1 MPGERG
7 VMFIGCDQQTPGAD
21 VGAVD
26 HHIFGWDSDLGQLRG
41 DLPAPGSVAMERAA
55 VLGTCRL
62 CLGVLAEEPSKEGV
76 ELMLPGDVFAC
87 SGAGRAASRT
97 FPALCAGSGFPVL
110 DEFCGA

>member
-1 MPGERG
+1 M
-7 VMFIGCDQQTPGAD
+7 
-21 VGAVD
+21 
-26 HHIFGWDSDLGQLRG
+26 
-41 DLPAPGSVAMERAA
+41 PAPGSVAMERAA